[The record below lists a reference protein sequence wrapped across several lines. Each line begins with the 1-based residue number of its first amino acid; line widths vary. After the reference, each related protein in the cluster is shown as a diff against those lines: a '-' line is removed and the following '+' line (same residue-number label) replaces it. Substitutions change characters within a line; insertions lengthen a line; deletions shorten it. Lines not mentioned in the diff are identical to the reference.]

1 MGDTCIH
8 LALSF
13 LPVQKEVLINPSL
26 HHTPIL
32 HPNRPNPTYVPY
44 IPDIHLARGGV
55 WLALPTS

>member
-1 MGDTCIH
+1 MGDTYIY

-26 HHTPIL
+26 RHTPTL
-32 HPNRPNPTYVPY
+32 HLNHINPIY
-44 IPDIHLARGGV
+44 IPGIHSARGGV